1 MLLFVFFFCPHNIIN
16 SLLSSHTFTHHSHIV
31 YTWFSNSLSLSS
43 QWMRY
48 NVEDLNGLDTMT
60 KRLLRKNLEQ
70 IVKQF
75 EYHRVSIQQ
84 EMDKRLRERNRRAI
98 HEKLNQT
105 KKAQMRKQRPPP
117 SPGLLPSGPPLHPPN
132 GISSS
137 LLPPQSVQSSTAQTN
152 PSITAHQ
159 QQLFASPHSSQSHS
173 RSALAVSHSRG
184 DKVESAPVIG
194 GDDLLH
200 GLDEAFV

>member
-1 MLLFVFFFCPHNIIN
+1 
-16 SLLSSHTFTHHSHIV
+16 
-31 YTWFSNSLSLSS
+31 
-43 QWMRY
+43 
-48 NVEDLNGLDTMT
+48 MT

-84 EMDKRLRERNRRAI
+84 EMDERQRERNRRVI

-105 KKAQMRKQRPPP
+105 KKAQIRKQRPPR
-117 SPGLLPSGPPLHPPN
+117 SPGLLQTGPPLRPPN

-137 LLPPQSVQSSTAQTN
+137 LLPPQSVQSSPQTSSN
-152 PSITAHQ
+152 ITAH
-159 QQLFASPHSSQSHS
+159 QQLFASPPSPQSHS
-173 RSALAVSHSRG
+173 RSALAVTRSHG
-184 DKVESAPVIG
+184 NKVESETVVIS
-194 GDDLLH
+194 GDDPFH